1 MSEEGAGQH
10 EHPAEPAAGQ
20 AIHDRLLAAV
30 VVDDAAGGGAAE
42 QGGQV
47 LHADHQPRD
56 HGTEAQIVVHIAGQ
70 YGQRDADVQVADE
83 GEEDDGDDLQGDRK
97 GAR

>member
-1 MSEEGAGQH
+1 MNT
-10 EHPAEPAAGQ
+10 PAEPAAGQ

-30 VVDDAAGGGAAE
+30 VVDDAAGGRPAE

-47 LHADHQPRD
+47 LHADHQARD
-56 HGTEAQIVVHIAGQ
+56 HGTEAQVVVHIAGQ